1 MDYQWGIWCLCAT
14 NGWTSNR
21 LFPVSS
27 PWFYMARLQLVLTKI
42 YAFPDLE
49 HNVFMHLFEHLLFE
63 HMLHDGP
70 RRRRPGNV
78 DMGYRNDMR

>member
-1 MDYQWGIWCLCAT
+1 
-14 NGWTSNR
+14 
-21 LFPVSS
+21 
-27 PWFYMARLQLVLTKI
+27 MARLQLVLTKI